1 MSLRNKLTI
10 LSITLM
16 SLMTIPTL
24 AENDNQPV
32 NSRIESA
39 NFDVQINTPEGWSET
54 KDFTSIPETFTINGQ
69 TFRGLQFKNGSE
81 LHGCAIFF
89 SENVE
94 DDEDNDDD
102 VDLFKTL
109 SKVQEL
115 AFPGSNLSKFTI
127 SKVTFDGSVAADINA
142 ETAKVI
148 LKGTVEGSVSQETGD
163 PTQLTISGSIKAD
176 TKDNLV
182 CVLGTGTV
190 VAEGAMPISGTTCVL
205 SGDNYDLIFLVW
217 GADEESQVRDTYR
230 FIEAMTIKEKVPA
243 ETDTVVISET
253 VTGDAVVVTESVE
266 RLNSH
271 RGKGSLLCPLVHS
284 NKKQLLL
291 QETSTSLFPRQEGL
305 FSVPCGPMPALMN
318 LKQADRQS
326 LSLDRFGKERI
337 FHCLALLAARV

>member
-1 MSLRNKLTI
+1 MFLRNKLTI

-39 NFDVQINTPEGWSET
+39 NFDVQITTPEGWSET
-54 KDFTSIPETFTINGQ
+54 KDFTSIPETFTLDSQ
-69 TFRGLQFKNGSE
+69 VFRGLQFKNGSE
-81 LHGCAIFF
+81 LQGCAIFF
-89 SENVE
+89 AENSLD

-127 SKVTFDGSVAADINA
+127 SKVSFDGSVAADINA

-148 LKGTVEGSVSQETGD
+148 LKGTVEGSVSLETGD

-190 VAEGAMPISGTTCVL
+190 VAEGAMPISGTICVL

-217 GADEESQVRDTYR
+217 GADEESQVGDAYR
-230 FIEAMTIKEKVPA
+230 FLEAMTIKEKVPA
-243 ETDTVVISET
+243 ETEAVVISET
-253 VTGDAVVVTESVE
+253 AEVTSDAVVVTESVE
-266 RLNSH
+266 
-271 RGKGSLLCPLVHS
+271 
-284 NKKQLLL
+284 
-291 QETSTSLFPRQEGL
+291 ET
-305 FSVPCGPMPALMN
+305 
-318 LKQADRQS
+318 
-326 LSLDRFGKERI
+326 
-337 FHCLALLAARV
+337 